1 MFVLRA
7 ALLACARL
15 GKLEAYIAK
24 AIWPLLQCE
33 GQAGRYELVS
43 RTKKGRYELGSRR
56 QKAKGPCADFDGLVD
71 LTRYRIVCQAVYWCL
86 EFFYVS

>member
-24 AIWPLLQCE
+24 AIRPLLQCE
-33 GQAGRYELVS
+33 GQAGRHDLVS
-43 RTKKGRYELGSRR
+43 RSKRGCYESGSRR
-56 QKAKGPCADFDGLVD
+56 QKAKDPCADLDG
-71 LTRYRIVCQAVYWCL
+71 T
-86 EFFYVS
+86 S